1 MVRSGLG
8 HRAPKVKDTVSE
20 KARRGQKDYS
30 TENKGRVGEDEVWR
44 RKKLTLL
51 TSVSNLNILLVIIQ
65 SHRSILKPQH
75 DKL

>member
-1 MVRSGLG
+1 MVRLGLG

-20 KARRGQKDYS
+20 KARRGQNDYS
-30 TENKGRVGEDEVWR
+30 TENKGQVGEDEVWR

-51 TSVSNLNILLVIIQ
+51 TSVSNLNILLVIVQ
-65 SHRSILKPQH
+65 SHRSILKLQH

>member
-1 MVRSGLG
+1 MVRLGLG

-20 KARRGQKDYS
+20 KARRGQNDYS
-30 TENKGRVGEDEVWR
+30 TENEGRIGDKVWR

-51 TSVSNLNILLVIIQ
+51 TSVSNLNVLLVIVQ
-65 SHRSILKPQH
+65 SYRSILKPQH